1 MRILSYLALILL
13 SACTA
18 VQQTN
23 FKDMSNAYREVIEQ
37 YGNDN
42 ILLNIVR
49 ASRDMPM
56 SFLDIPSVVGSG
68 SYTSTA
74 SITGTNYSNLNAIP
88 RPSNFINGTLG
99 MAINNTFSFTQASL
113 DNATFMSS
121 FLKEIPLEAITFQ
134 GSQINLPKSVIYS
147 LLIENVELRTLN
159 NEEIGKWINN
169 PLSPRYSEFQDF
181 LYTLIDI
188 GLTTELVSNST
199 PIGPPISEA
208 DLRKNLFNWGD
219 LVAKNKGENFDL
231 QKIQPQGKDPVFYQ
245 LVKKT
250 VTVRF
255 CVNKYLTAS
264 VFGSQLG
271 HTAYCANSPK
281 PINTSPNFKGSDEY
295 VKEFLSKYTDQKDVQ
310 LLIKLRSV
318 ANVFDFL
325 GNVLNAQYQDTPV
338 LVKIATS
345 EYSSLNYKI
354 RDKVVSYP
362 LLYIY
367 KNSDKNDQV
376 ARVKYRNDE
385 YSIAENDGSFSIAVL
400 EFLSMLLTI
409 SKTQG
414 SIPASPAI
422 LVR

>member
-1 MRILSYLALILL
+1 MKILSLISLLCL
-13 SACTA
+13 SACTSI
-18 VQQTN
+18 QQAN
-23 FKDMSNAYREVIEQ
+23 FKDMSNGYREVIEQ

-42 ILLNIVR
+42 ILLNVVR

-74 SITGTNYSNLNAIP
+74 SIAGTNYSNPNATP
-88 RPSNFINGTLG
+88 KPSNYVNGALG
-99 MAINNTFSFTQASL
+99 MTLNNSFNFTQASL

-121 FLKEIPLEAITFQ
+121 FLREIPFEAITFE

-147 LLIENVELRTLN
+147 LLIERIELRTLD
-159 NEEIGKWINN
+159 NEEIGKWLNN
-169 PLSPRYSEFQDF
+169 PLNPHYREFQDF

-188 GLTTELVSNST
+188 GLTTELVSKST
-199 PIGPPISEA
+199 PIGPAISEA

-219 LVAKNKGENFDL
+219 LVTKNKGENFDL
-231 QKIQPQGKDPVFYQ
+231 EKIQPQGKGPNFYQ

-250 VTVRF
+250 ANLRF

-264 VFGSQLG
+264 VFGTQLG
-271 HTAYCANSPK
+271 HSAYCADSPK
-281 PINTSPNFKGSDEY
+281 PINTGTFYLKSNEY
-295 VKEFLSKYTDQKDVQ
+295 VKEYLSKYTGQQDVQ

-325 GNVLNAQYQDTPV
+325 GNVLNAQYQETPV
-338 LVKIATS
+338 VVKIAST
-345 EYSSLNYKI
+345 EYSTLNHKI
-354 RDKVVSYP
+354 RDSAVSYP
-362 LLYIY
+362 LLRIY
-367 KNSDKNDQV
+367 KNSNSNDQV
-376 ARVKYRNDE
+376 ARVNYRGDE
-385 YSIAENDGSFSIAVL
+385 YSIAENDGSFSVAVL
-400 EFLSMLLTI
+400 EFLSMLLTV